1 MQETKPTV
9 EEVKQLLAG
18 RSFKRLRATFRAME
32 AADLSDIFA
41 ELDIVQCIVLF
52 RLIPKENRAGVFSYF
67 PFELQQ
73 KMLDQLPDPVAVSLL
88 NEMEPVDRTQLLEDL
103 PAELSTRLILKLN
116 PEERKIAWQL
126 LSYPEDSVGRLMSP
140 EFFSIRPGLSV
151 RDVLADIR
159 WTGNKIPEDLLNQ
172 IFIVDESGKLLGHV
186 HLSSLVL
193 ADPSSILVDEL
204 MDPSVVK
211 LKVSDDKSLAV
222 DYFRKYDRPYIPVVD
237 EDGVMV
243 GLVEA
248 DDVFDVAEEE
258 ATEDIQAFGGQA
270 TLEDSYFQTSMMTLF
285 RKRGGWLAM
294 IFIMSMFS
302 ATALEHFSGA
312 IKTMSFLVFFMP
324 LIIASGGNSGSQAAS
339 LIIRGLAV
347 REIGLRDWWKVLQRE
362 ILIGLGLGALLG
374 TLGFLR
380 AFYLGNMDFPH
391 GLIIGCTLVMVVI
404 CGVLVGSMLPF
415 ILNSLRL
422 DPAVSSSPVISS
434 LMDLFGII
442 VLFNIAVTVSRF
454 VLPLP

>member
-1 MQETKPTV
+1 M
-9 EEVKQLLAG
+9 EEPRISVDEVQQLLSERA
-18 RSFKRLRATFRAME
+18 FKRLRVTLRTIE
-32 AADLSDIFA
+32 SADISEFF
-41 ELDIVQCIVLF
+41 EGLDIMACIVLF
-52 RLIPKENRAGVFSYF
+52 RLIPKENRAEVFSYF
-67 PFELQQ
+67 PHELQQ
-73 KMLDQLPDPVAVSLL
+73 RLLDQLPDAVAVSLL
-88 NEMEPVDRTQLLEDL
+88 NEMEPVDRTQLLEEL
-103 PAELSTRLILKLN
+103 PPELSTKLILKLS

-140 EFFSIRPGLSV
+140 EFFSIKEGMTV

-159 WTGNKIPEDLLNQ
+159 WTGSKIPEDLLNQ
-172 IFIVDESGKLLGHV
+172 IFIVDESQKLVGHV

-193 ADPSSILVDEL
+193 ADPASILVEEL
-204 MDPSVVK
+204 MDNTQVK
-211 LKVSDDKSLAV
+211 LRVNDDKSVAV

-237 EDGVMV
+237 DEGVMV
-243 GLVEA
+243 GLVEP

-270 TLEDSYFQTSMMTLF
+270 TLEDSYFQTSIFTLF

-294 IFIMSMFS
+294 IFLMSMFS
-302 ATALEHFSGA
+302 ANALEHFDGA

-347 REIGLRDWWKVLQRE
+347 REIELSDWWRVLQRE
-362 ILIGLGLGALLG
+362 IIIGLGLGLLLG

-380 AFYLGNMDFPH
+380 ALILGHMDVQH
-391 GLIIGCTLVMVVI
+391 GFIIAGTLITVVV

-415 ILNSLRL
+415 VLRTLNL

-442 VLFNIAVTVSRF
+442 TLFNIAFAVSRLVF
-454 VLPLP
+454 